1 MSPDYAANWGMHVSS
16 KSNMF
21 SFGVIIMEMVTG
33 RRNNNSAYDSMIDS
47 VFHNTTKNNFGDTLT
62 ILVVAAQS
70 RVVSKNRFRNTQPL
84 EIHF

>member
-47 VFHNTTKNNFGDTLT
+47 VFHNTTKKQFWRHADYFGSGGSIKSGL
-62 ILVVAAQS
+62 
-70 RVVSKNRFRNTQPL
+70 
-84 EIHF
+84 